1 MDVFP
6 RKPAVARLLVP
17 LHFHPNALLC
27 KVTSEHSARWKLRE
41 EQPFHFANLE
51 PLEGE
56 CPKHQGLVDSLPSY
70 IPPVVQILNRGKLP
84 L

>member
-1 MDVFP
+1 MDVSP
-6 RKPAVARLLVP
+6 WRTAVAHLLVP
-17 LHFHPNALLC
+17 LHFHPNVLLC
-27 KVTSEHSARWKLRE
+27 KVTSEHSACWKLRE

-70 IPPVVQILNRGKLP
+70 IPPVVQILNRGKLA